1 MSIDDSIYDISD
13 HVQDSNVEDA
23 FNDVVQYISTLEQTN
38 GEIQARNFELENA
51 LKVLMGI
58 KEEKNNE

>member
-38 GEIQARNFELENA
+38 GEIRREILN
-51 LKVLMGI
+51 
-58 KEEKNNE
+58 